1 MKEEILLEFVLSI
14 PMLNLNSSTNLK
26 KKSSTFRLEMAE
38 KESRGVTLHV
48 PGVQFD
54 MPDGPDGSSDDDN
67 EDSLIERQRS
77 R

>member
-1 MKEEILLEFVLSI
+1 
-14 PMLNLNSSTNLK
+14 
-26 KKSSTFRLEMAE
+26 MAE

-54 MPDGPDGSSDDDN
+54 MPDGPDGSSDDDK